1 MVKLSGTINI
11 TEKDMATYTNNLT
24 NNFNDADSN
33 VGTQKPIT
41 FKALINTA
49 VRYWHI
55 LIPIVLICFIIAII
69 YSSFIVTP
77 MYKSTAKLYIINKAS
92 EQVTSSDISIS
103 TYLTKDFAAILGD
116 EVVLSEV
123 AEDLKGKYSVST
135 LKSFLKIEATENTRI
150 IEINVLSPNAK
161 DSKKIADS
169 VCSIAEEKLVDI
181 MGLDRVR
188 VIRNGSVAK
197 SPSSPNVTA
206 DAIKGFIVG
215 FALAVA
221 TAFVILFT
229 DNKISSEVDV
239 EKILGLNVL
248 TSIPFNQSKI
258 RSK

>member
-1 MVKLSGTINI
+1 MLLFFLFLLFIYVYNKG
-11 TEKDMATYTNNLT
+11 EKDYPVTFAGLT
-24 NNFNDADSN
+24 KRD
-33 VGTQKPIT
+33 G
-41 FKALINTA
+41 
-49 VRYWHI
+49 
-55 LIPIVLICFIIAII
+55 
-69 YSSFIVTP
+69 SFIVSRD
-77 MYKSTAKLYIINKAS
+77 KIDNFNL
-92 EQVTSSDISIS
+92 
-103 TYLTKDFAAILGD
+103 
-116 EVVLSEV
+116 
-123 AEDLKGKYSVST
+123 EDLKGKYSVST

-229 DNKISSEVDV
+229 DNKISSEEDV